1 MVVLITSKNRERD
14 IKDEKEGKEERE
26 KEIDD
31 E

>member
-14 IKDEKEGKEERE
+14 RKDEKEGKEERE